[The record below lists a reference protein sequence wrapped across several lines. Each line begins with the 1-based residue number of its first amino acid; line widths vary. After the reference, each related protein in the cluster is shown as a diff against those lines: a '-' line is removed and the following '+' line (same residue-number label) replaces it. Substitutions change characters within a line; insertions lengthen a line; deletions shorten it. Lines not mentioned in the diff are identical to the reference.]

1 MTEELVPL
9 HFGLYDDE
17 KRAVLY
23 DMTSGAEV
31 ASVDLEHPFGVTAA
45 MLLGSA
51 LAAYVSPEG
60 RRTEIVPSKGL
71 N

>member
-1 MTEELVPL
+1 MTEQLLPL
-9 HFGLYDDE
+9 HFGLSDDE

-23 DMTSGAEV
+23 DVTSGVEV
-31 ASVDLEHPFGVTAA
+31 ASIDLEHPFGVTAA

-51 LAAYVSPEG
+51 LANYTSPEG
-60 RRTEIVPSKGL
+60 RRAEIVPSAGL